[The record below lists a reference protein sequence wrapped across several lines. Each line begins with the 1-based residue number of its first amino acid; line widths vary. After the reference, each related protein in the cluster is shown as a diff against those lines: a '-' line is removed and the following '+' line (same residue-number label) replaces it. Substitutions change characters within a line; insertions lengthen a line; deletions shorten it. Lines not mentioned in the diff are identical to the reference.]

1 MRCVYCGKTVFGTN
15 GVTVP
20 NMGPAHESC
29 FQAHETMRR
38 KFRDLDITD
47 LSDNELSELKEL
59 VIAEE
64 NHRNRGAEDEVEL
77 F

>member
-1 MRCVYCGKTVFGTN
+1 MRCVYCGKTVFGN
-15 GVTVP
+15 QGVTVP
-20 NMGPAHESC
+20 NLGPAHVSC

-38 KFRDLDITD
+38 KFKDLDISD
-47 LSDNELSELKEL
+47 LSDSDLAELKEL

-64 NHRNRGAEDEVEL
+64 NHRNRGAADEVEL